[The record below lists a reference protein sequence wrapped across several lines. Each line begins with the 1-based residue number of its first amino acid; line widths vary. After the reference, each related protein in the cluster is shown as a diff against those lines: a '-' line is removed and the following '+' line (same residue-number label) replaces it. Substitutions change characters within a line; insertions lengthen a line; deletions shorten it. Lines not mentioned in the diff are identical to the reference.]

1 MLQDSQHCCDENHLA
16 AITGLNSMVYNIVS
30 FARQRMS
37 TKGYTNVAQRNADT
51 AKRAPLI
58 TYSRVFSI
66 FKQHPLVA
74 IQYLDEYLNTPPV
87 ED

>member
-1 MLQDSQHCCDENHLA
+1 MLLDSQHCCDENHLA
-16 AITGLNSMVYNIVS
+16 AITGLNSMVYNIVI

-37 TKGYTNVAQRNADT
+37 TRSYNNVAQRNADT

-58 TYSRVFSI
+58 TYNRVFSI
-66 FKQHPLVA
+66 FKQRPLVA
-74 IQYLDEYLNTPPV
+74 IQYLYEYFNTPPV